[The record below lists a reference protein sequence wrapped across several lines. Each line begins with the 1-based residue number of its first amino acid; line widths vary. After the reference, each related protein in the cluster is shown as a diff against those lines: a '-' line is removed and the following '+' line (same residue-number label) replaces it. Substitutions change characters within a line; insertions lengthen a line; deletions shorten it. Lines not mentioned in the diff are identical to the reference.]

1 MSGKNLSRNTIRL
14 AIVGF
19 ALVVGCLAQDNALA
33 SKGEADSTAPSRSGN
48 GVKADVNPA
57 SRPAAQPK
65 VDGYIAYRIGAEDE
79 LAVSVWHEPDL
90 STTAVVRPDGMITL
104 PLLNDLKVSGMT
116 THQLQDML
124 TDKLKDFVK
133 DPQVTVVVRQIRSR
147 RVYLFGEVARPGTY
161 PLNSTKTVLEL
172 LAEAGGPGTYAKLKS
187 IYVIRQENG
196 TRKRLPFHYKR
207 ALSGKS
213 MSDDILLKP
222 GDMVVV
228 P

>member
-1 MSGKNLSRNTIRL
+1 MSVNNLSRNSIRL

-19 ALVVGCLAQDNALA
+19 ALLLGCFAQDNVMA
-33 SKGEADSTAPSRSGN
+33 SKAAPDSTSAVG
-48 GVKADVNPA
+48 GKGDIKPA
-57 SRPAAQPK
+57 SKPTVEPNRNDSAT
-65 VDGYIAYRIGAEDE
+65 YRIGVEDE
-79 LAVSVWHEPDL
+79 LGISVWHEPDL
-90 STTAVVRPDGMITL
+90 SAVAVVRPDGMITL
-104 PLLNDLKVSGMT
+104 PLLNDLKVTGMT

-133 DPQVTVVVRQIRSR
+133 EPQVTVVVRQIRSR

-161 PLNSTKTVLEL
+161 PLNTSMTVLEL
-172 LAEAGGPGTYAKLKS
+172 LAEAGGPGTYAKLGS

-196 TRKRLPFHYKR
+196 ARKRLSFHYKR

-213 MSDDILLKP
+213 MADDILLKP

>member
-1 MSGKNLSRNTIRL
+1 MSVNNLSRYIIGL

-19 ALVVGCLAQDNALA
+19 ALTIGCFAQDNVMA
-33 SKGEADSTAPSRSGN
+33 SKAAPDSTSAADGK
-48 GVKADVNPA
+48 GAKGDIKAASKPA
-57 SRPAAQPK
+57 VEPK
-65 VDGYIAYRIGAEDE
+65 GDDSLTYRIGVEDE
-79 LAVSVWHEPDL
+79 LGISVWHEPDL
-90 STTAVVRPDGMITL
+90 STVAVVRPDGMITL
-104 PLLNDLKVSGMT
+104 PLLNDLKVTGMT
-116 THQLQDML
+116 THQLQDTL
-124 TDKLKDFVK
+124 TEKLKDFVK
-133 DPQVTVVVRQIRSR
+133 EPQVTVVVRQIRSR

-161 PLNSTKTVLEL
+161 PLNTTMTVLEL
-172 LAEAGGPGTYAKLKS
+172 LAEAGGPGTYAKLGS

-196 TRKRLPFHYKR
+196 ARKRLSFHYKR